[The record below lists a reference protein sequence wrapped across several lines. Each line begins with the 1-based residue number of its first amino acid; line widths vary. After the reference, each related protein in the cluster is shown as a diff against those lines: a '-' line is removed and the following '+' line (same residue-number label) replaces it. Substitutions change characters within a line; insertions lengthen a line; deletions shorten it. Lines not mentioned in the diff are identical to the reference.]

1 MRPGPDRSVGMRCS
15 GIVIAVG
22 TSPVTAVGWPWSW
35 RPPAPVATAA
45 MAVLAAGIAVI
56 ACLEVTHFEPPP
68 RHPWTDFALAAVVTL
83 PLAAAHRRAAAVFTV
98 IIAGDAVIWLLRPS
112 WTAMG
117 AIALAIAVYAV
128 AAERGRRA
136 AALAWGLCAT
146 GIGGTTLLLEPVYF
160 TDGTWIVVLLLCL
173 VSALAGDAVHARRR
187 WHEHVASTGRRR
199 AALEE
204 RIRLSRELHDIV
216 AHHLTAIAVQAD
228 TAPRRRPD
236 LPPAAAEDFA
246 VLGDTARTALEET
259 RQLIAF
265 LRSED
270 TDRRAAPGVDQLP
283 SLVEEAARDGLVID
297 SRWSG
302 DRTPLPEVV
311 GLAVF
316 RVAQEALTNV
326 RRHSG
331 ARTARIDIERRPETV
346 TVRITDPGPTT
357 VPHGAAPGFG
367 LTGLHERVS
376 ALDGDLHAG
385 PRDGGGFEV
394 QAHLPLPP
402 TGART

>member
-1 MRPGPDRSVGMRCS
+1 MALV
-15 GIVIAVG
+15 AVG
-22 TSPVTAVGWPWSW
+22 FAV
-35 RPPAPVATAA
+35 V
-45 MAVLAAGIAVI
+45 

-68 RHPWTDFALAAVVTL
+68 RHPWIDAALAVVVTV
-83 PLAAAHRRAAAVFTV
+83 PLAAAHRRAAAVFAV
-98 IIAGDAVIWLLRPS
+98 VIAGDAAIWLSRPS
-112 WTAMG
+112 WTTMG
-117 AIALAIAVYAV
+117 AIALAVAVYAV
-128 AAERGRRA
+128 AAERGRRG
-136 AALAWGLCAT
+136 AALAWALCAI

-187 WHEHVASTGRRR
+187 WHEHVAATGKRR

-204 RIRLSRELHDIV
+204 RLRLSRELHDVV

-236 LPPAAAEDFA
+236 LSSAAAEDFA

-270 TDRRAAPGVDQLP
+270 TDHRAAPGVDQLP

-302 DRTPLPEVV
+302 ERTPLPEVV

-331 ARTARIDIERRPETV
+331 ARTARLDIDRGTEAV

-357 VPHGAAPGFG
+357 VPNGAATGFG

-376 ALDGDLHAG
+376 ALGGDLRSG

-394 QAHLPLPP
+394 VARLPLSP